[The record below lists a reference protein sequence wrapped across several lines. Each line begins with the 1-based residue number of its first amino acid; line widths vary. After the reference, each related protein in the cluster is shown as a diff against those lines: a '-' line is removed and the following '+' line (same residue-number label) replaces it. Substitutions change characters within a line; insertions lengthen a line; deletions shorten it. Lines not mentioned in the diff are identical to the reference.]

1 VLPNR
6 HTDVSI
12 PAMLHIDTFRLPL
25 DIQPDKVTSKPLTRK
40 RADMTDHPGKQ
51 GTAMR
56 RLLLLGV
63 ITMTGISCGDDPVVG
78 PTEGTLLIAA
88 RTTGEDMD
96 QNGYLVS
103 VNSSQGQPIGLGDTL
118 YVAALEPGSYVVSL
132 TGMAENC
139 SVPEDENPQT
149 ADVVAADTAEVLF
162 DITCDLIETGGGG
175 NPAVRGLPGQ

>member
-1 VLPNR
+1 
-6 HTDVSI
+6 
-12 PAMLHIDTFRLPL
+12 
-25 DIQPDKVTSKPLTRK
+25 
-40 RADMTDHPGKQ
+40 
-51 GTAMR
+51 MR

-63 ITMTGISCGDDPVVG
+63 ITMTGISCGDDPVGG

-103 VNSSQGQPIGLGDTL
+103 VNSSQGQVIGLGDTL

-132 TGMAENC
+132 SGMAENC
-139 SVPEDENPQT
+139 TVPEDDNPQT
-149 ADVVAADTAEVLF
+149 AEVVAADTTEVLF
-162 DITCDLIETGGGG
+162 DITCNLLEPDDPGG